1 MVEVLGHRLK
11 LSLSLSVPFGVTSV
25 VFCFCRS
32 VGKRIRSAVLW
43 VSVTAIVCG
52 LVLGI
57 LYGESWALNFSLLI
71 DSLALLIVFLA
82 LCVERLS
89 LGS

>member
-1 MVEVLGHRLK
+1 MMEVLGHQLK
-11 LSLSLSVPFGVTSV
+11 LSLSLFVPFGVTSV
-25 VFCFCRS
+25 VFVS
-32 VGKRIRSAVLW
+32 VEELGKRIRSAVLW

-52 LVLGI
+52 LVLDI

-71 DSLALLIVFLA
+71 DSPALLIVFLA
-82 LCVERLS
+82 LCAEKWS